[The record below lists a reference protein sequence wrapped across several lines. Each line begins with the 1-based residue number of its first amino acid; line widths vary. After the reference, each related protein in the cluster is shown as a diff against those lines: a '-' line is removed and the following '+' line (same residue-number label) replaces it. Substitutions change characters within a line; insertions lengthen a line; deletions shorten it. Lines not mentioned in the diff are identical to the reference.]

1 LQNRD
6 WLDQFNHPSDSLT
19 GLIVSCYNLGCLGGC
34 IINFFVGNWLG
45 RRRAIWAAMGFVLVG
60 ATLQTTAY
68 NVPHLIIGRVITGLG
83 TGMKTSTV
91 PMSVYHWAAM
101 QVHELTI
108 SGINQSYVTAPTE
121 VVLSLQKS
129 SSSEWESFS
138 LTGLTSA

>member
-1 LQNRD
+1 
-6 WLDQFNHPSDSLT
+6 
-19 GLIVSCYNLGCLGGC
+19 
-34 IINFFVGNWLG
+34 
-45 RRRAIWAAMGFVLVG
+45 
-60 ATLQTTAY
+60 
-68 NVPHLIIGRVITGLG
+68 
-83 TGMKTSTV
+83 
-91 PMSVYHWAAM
+91 M